1 MKRLTPLLLIVLLA
15 LPLPALGA
23 GPTSPGW
30 QEIQESPFTFF
41 YREKD
46 ARIAEGLAAV
56 AVDTLDR
63 VVARTGLP
71 APAHIDV
78 ILAPDATSFEATQPS
93 PPPSWAAGT
102 AWSERGEIYLRTR
115 LPRKGPN
122 RIDQV
127 FTHEVVHI
135 VMGQAWRDGHP
146 PRWLS
151 EGLAKY
157 LAGELGPEDH
167 LLLSRSALS
176 GGLIPLDSFTRHWPV
191 RASQAR
197 LAYVQSVDFVAF
209 LAREGDG
216 VLPIVVQQ
224 MAGGASLDAALLEAT
239 GEDLET
245 LEDRW
250 RARITLWHALV
261 PLIGSS
267 STLWVLAAILFLIA
281 AWRRRRAFHA
291 KVAEME
297 RREALSAGEPVSP
310 SW

>member
-1 MKRLTPLLLIVLLA
+1 MRSLAVLLLLVVVALA
-15 LPLPALGA
+15 PPALAA

-30 QEIQESPFTFF
+30 QQLREAPFTFW

-46 ARIAEGLAAV
+46 ARIAEALASISTETIEAV
-56 AVDTLDR
+56 AEQ
-63 VVARTGLP
+63 TGLP
-71 APAHIDV
+71 APMHLDV
-78 ILAPDATSFEATQPS
+78 ILAPDAASFAASQPS
-93 PPPSWAAGT
+93 APPGWAAGT

-115 LPRKGPN
+115 MPRSGPN
-122 RIDQV
+122 KIDQV

-135 VMGQAWRDGHP
+135 VLGRAWKEGRP
-146 PRWLS
+146 PRWLN

-157 LAGELGPEDH
+157 LAGELGPEEH
-167 LLLSRSALS
+167 LLLSRSALN
-176 GGLIPLDSFTRHWPV
+176 GGLIPLEHFTHHWPV

-209 LAREGDG
+209 LARQGDD
-216 VLPIVVQQ
+216 VLPTVVQR
-224 MAGGASLDAALLEAT
+224 MAAGASLDEALLEAT
-239 GEDLET
+239 GEDLES
-245 LEDRW
+245 LEERW
-250 RARITLWHALV
+250 RGRITLWHALL

-267 STLWVLAAILFLIA
+267 STVWVLAALLFLVA

-297 RREALSAGEPVSP
+297 RMEALSADEPVSP